1 MDLLQNFVS
10 PAVLFLYV
18 AVGAGIVLLCCA
30 MAKLIRWA
38 KRRPA
43 GAYFFLAL
51 MPLISL
57 FPIPPAEIKKLQQ
70 VKQEQVERKQEAG
83 EPPPDEPTV

>member
-1 MDLLQNFVS
+1 MDLLQNFLP
-10 PAVLFLYV
+10 PAALFLYV
-18 AVGAGIVLLCCA
+18 ALGAGIVLLCCA

-70 VKQEQVERKQEAG
+70 VKQEQVKRKQEAG
-83 EPPPDEPTV
+83 EPPPDEPNV

>member
-1 MDLLQNFVS
+1 MDLLQTVMS

-70 VKQEQVERKQEAG
+70 IKQEQVKQEQEAG
-83 EPPPDEPTV
+83 APPPDEPTV

>member
-10 PAVLFLYV
+10 PAALFLYAALV
-18 AVGAGIVLLCCA
+18 SGIVLLCCA

-51 MPLISL
+51 MPLLSL

-70 VKQEQVERKQEAG
+70 IKQEQVKRKQEAG
-83 EPPPDEPTV
+83 EPPSDEPTV

>member
-1 MDLLQNFVS
+1 MDLWQPDVAPAAFVLYG
-10 PAVLFLYV
+10 AVV
-18 AVGAGIVLLCCA
+18 AGIVLLLCL

-43 GAYFFLAL
+43 GAYFLLAL
-51 MPLISL
+51 LPLISL
-57 FPIPPAEIKKLQQ
+57 LPIPPAEVKKLQHI
-70 VKQEQVERKQEAG
+70 KQEQVKRKQEAG

>member
-1 MDLLQNFVS
+1 MDLLQNYAS
-10 PAVLFLYV
+10 PAALFLYA
-18 AVGAGIVLLCCA
+18 AVVAGIVLLCCL

-51 MPLISL
+51 LPLLSL

-70 VKQEQVERKQEAG
+70 IKQEQVKRKQEAG
-83 EPPPDEPTV
+83 EPPPNDPSV

>member
-1 MDLLQNFVS
+1 MDLLQNFLS
-10 PAVLFLYV
+10 PAALFLYV
-18 AVGAGIVLLCCA
+18 AVGVGIVLLCFA

-70 VKQEQVERKQEAG
+70 IKQEQVKHEQEAG
-83 EPPPDEPTV
+83 EPPPIDPSV

>member
-1 MDLLQNFVS
+1 
-10 PAVLFLYV
+10 
-18 AVGAGIVLLCCA
+18 

-43 GAYFFLAL
+43 GAYFLLAL
-51 MPLISL
+51 LPLISL
-57 FPIPPAEIKKLQQ
+57 LPIPPAEVKKLQHI
-70 VKQEQVERKQEAG
+70 KQEQVKRKQEAG

>member
-1 MDLLQNFVS
+1 MDLLQTVMS
-10 PAVLFLYV
+10 PAVLFLYAALV
-18 AVGAGIVLLCCA
+18 AGIVLLCCA

-51 MPLISL
+51 MPLLSL
-57 FPIPPAEIKKLQQ
+57 FPIPPAEIKKLEKI
-70 VKQEQVERKQEAG
+70 KQEQIKRKQEAG
-83 EPPPDEPTV
+83 EPPPDEPIV

>member
-1 MDLLQNFVS
+1 MDLLQTAGS
-10 PAVLFLYV
+10 PAAFLLYG
-18 AVGAGIVLLCCA
+18 AVIAGIVLLFCT

-43 GAYFFLAL
+43 GAYFLLAL
-51 MPLISL
+51 LPLISL
-57 FPIPPAEIKKLQQ
+57 LPIPPAEIKKLQKI
-70 VKQEQVERKQEAG
+70 KQEQVKHEQEAG

>member
-1 MDLLQNFVS
+1 MDLLQTFAS
-10 PAVLFLYV
+10 PAALFLSV
-18 AVGAGIVLLCCA
+18 AVIAGIVLLCCA

-51 MPLISL
+51 LPLISL
-57 FPIPPAEIKKLQQ
+57 LPIPPTEIKKLQQ
-70 VKQEQVERKQEAG
+70 IKQEQVKRKQEAG
-83 EPPPDEPTV
+83 EPPPDDPTV